1 MGRCSSRQAAH
12 RLYPDGRPAFRSG
25 PAMTTPAALTLDPAQ
40 PRPWRTVLLPYA
52 LLAPA
57 MAVTLVVVFLP
68 MVEAVATSLT
78 DLILWKPN
86 ASRFVGFGNYWK
98 LLQDPVFWTAL
109 GHTAV
114 WIGLTVPLQMGL
126 GLVAALLLDRDF
138 PWRGLA
144 RALIIIPW
152 ALPSV
157 VIALMWRWIYD
168 PTTGV
173 LNDLL
178 IHLSLIRSA
187 VPWLADPDKA
197 LYAVIATLTWQGFP
211 FFAVM
216 ILAGLQGI
224 PRSQYE
230 AASIDGASA
239 WRQFRHITLPG
250 IAPVLATAGLLR
262 VIWVANSMDVIFVMT
277 GGGPGTATTT
287 LPLYAFVKARQNLD
301 FGYGTA
307 IAVTFTI
314 LLGSVVALYIARTM
328 REVEP

>member
-1 MGRCSSRQAAH
+1 MSLSTTSTPMRRSRIKW
-12 RLYPDGRPAFRSG
+12 RSE
-25 PAMTTPAALTLDPAQ
+25 
-40 PRPWRTVLLPYA
+40 RVLPYM

-57 MAVTLVVVFLP
+57 VFITIVIVFMP
-68 MVEAVATSLT
+68 MVQAVWTSFY
-78 DLILWKPN
+78 DLVLFRPN
-86 ASRFVGFGNYWK
+86 ASKFVGFGNYVK
-98 LLQDPVFWTAL
+98 LFNDPVFWAAL
-109 GHTAV
+109 WNTIV

-126 GLVAALLLDRDF
+126 GLLTALLLNREF

-168 PTTGV
+168 PNTGV
-173 LNDLL
+173 LNDIL
-178 IHLSLIRSA
+178 IYLSIVKAA
-187 VPWLADPDKA
+187 VPWLADPTVA
-197 LYAVIATLTWQGFP
+197 IYAIIATLTWQGFP

-224 PRSQYE
+224 PKSQYE
-230 AASIDGASA
+230 AASIDGASP
-239 WRQFRHITLPG
+239 WRQFLHITLPG

-277 GGGPGTATTT
+277 GGGPGYATYT
-287 LPLYAFVKARQNLD
+287 LPLFAFIKARQNLD
-301 FGYGTA
+301 FGYGTS

-314 LLGSVVALYIARTM
+314 LLGAFVAVYLARTM
-328 REVEP
+328 REVQK

>member
-1 MGRCSSRQAAH
+1 MSLSNTSPLQRHWVFAW
-12 RLYPDGRPAFRSG
+12 RSE
-25 PAMTTPAALTLDPAQ
+25 
-40 PRPWRTVLLPYA
+40 RLLPYL

-57 MAVTLVVVFLP
+57 VVVTLVIVFMP
-68 MVEAVATSLT
+68 MVQAVWTSFY
-78 DLILWKPN
+78 DLILFKPN
-86 ASRFVGFGNYWK
+86 ASKFVGFGNYVK
-98 LLQDPVFWTAL
+98 LFNDPVFWTAL
-109 GHTAV
+109 WNTLL

-126 GLVAALLLDRDF
+126 GLLAALLLNREF

-168 PTTGV
+168 PNTGV
-173 LNDLL
+173 LNDILVY
-178 IHLSLIRSA
+178 LSIVQTA
-187 VPWLADPDKA
+187 VPWLADPDVA
-197 LYAVIATLTWQGFP
+197 IYAIIATLTWQGFP

-224 PRSQYE
+224 PKSQYE

-239 WRQFRHITLPG
+239 WRQFIHITLPG

-277 GGGPGTATTT
+277 GGGPGYATHT
-287 LPLYAFVKARQNLD
+287 LPLYAFIKARQNLD
-301 FGYGTA
+301 FGYGTS

-314 LLGSVVALYIARTM
+314 LLGAFVVLYLARTM
-328 REVEP
+328 REVER

>member
-1 MGRCSSRQAAH
+1 MSVSAIAAIDGGARRPLAGR
-12 RLYPDGRPAFRSG
+12 
-25 PAMTTPAALTLDPAQ
+25 
-40 PRPWRTVLLPYA
+40 LLPYA

-57 MAVTLVVVFLP
+57 LVTVFVVVFLP
-68 MVEAVATSLT
+68 MIEAVATSLY
-78 DLILWKPN
+78 DFVLFKPN
-86 ASRFVGFGNYWK
+86 AIRFVGLANYVKLFG
-98 LLQDPVFWTAL
+98 DRVFWIAL
-109 GHTAV
+109 GHTAI

-126 GLVAALLLDRDF
+126 GLVTALLLDREF

-144 RALIIIPW
+144 RALVIIPW

-168 PTTGV
+168 PNTGV

-178 IHLSLIRSA
+178 LSVHLIRA
-187 VPWLADPDKA
+187 GVPWLADPDVA
-197 LYAVIATLTWQGFP
+197 LYAVIAALTWQGFP

-224 PRSQYE
+224 PKSQYE
-230 AASIDGASA
+230 AASIDGAGA

-250 IAPVLATAGLLR
+250 LAPVLATAGLLR

-277 GGGPGTATTT
+277 GGGPGYATQT

-301 FGYGTA
+301 FGYGSA
-307 IAVTFTI
+307 IAVTFT
-314 LLGSVVALYIARTM
+314 LMLGAVVALYIARTM
-328 REVEP
+328 REVER

>member
-1 MGRCSSRQAAH
+1 
-12 RLYPDGRPAFRSG
+12 
-25 PAMTTPAALTLDPAQ
+25 MTATTAPTSTALTIPT
-40 PRPWRTVLLPYA
+40 PWSVRMMPYM

-57 MAVTLVVVFLP
+57 VLVTLFIVFFP
-68 MVEAVATSLT
+68 MVQAVFTSLY
-78 DLILWKPN
+78 DLVLWKPN
-86 ASRFVGFGNYWK
+86 ASRFVGFGNYAK
-98 LLQDPVFWTAL
+98 LFADPVFWTAL
-109 GHTAV
+109 GNTAL

-126 GLVAALLLDRDF
+126 GLLTALLLNREF

-168 PTTGV
+168 PNTGV
-173 LNDLL
+173 LNDILL
-178 IHLSLIRSA
+178 YLSIVQSA
-187 VPWLADPDKA
+187 VPWLADPDLA
-197 LYAVIATLTWQGFP
+197 LYAIIATLTWQGFP

-216 ILAGLQGI
+216 ILAALQGI
-224 PRSQYE
+224 PRSHYE

-239 WRQFRHITLPG
+239 WRQFVHITLPG

-277 GGGPGTATTT
+277 GGGPGYATHT
-287 LPLYAFVKARQNLD
+287 LPLYAFVRARQNLD
-301 FGYGTA
+301 FGYGTT

-314 LLGSVVALYIARTM
+314 LLGAIVAVYLARTM
-328 REVEP
+328 REVER

>member
-1 MGRCSSRQAAH
+1 MSLSTTSTPMRRSRIQW
-12 RLYPDGRPAFRSG
+12 RSE
-25 PAMTTPAALTLDPAQ
+25 
-40 PRPWRTVLLPYA
+40 RILPYM

-57 MAVTLVVVFLP
+57 VFVTIVIVFMPMIQAVWTSFYDLVLFR
-68 MVEAVATSLT
+68 
-78 DLILWKPN
+78 PN
-86 ASRFVGFGNYWK
+86 ASKFVGFGNYVK
-98 LLQDPVFWTAL
+98 LFNDPVFWAAL
-109 GHTAV
+109 WNTII

-126 GLVAALLLDRDF
+126 GLLTALLLNREF

-168 PTTGV
+168 PNTGV
-173 LNDLL
+173 LNDIL
-178 IHLSLIRSA
+178 IYLSIVKAA
-187 VPWLADPDKA
+187 VPWLADPNVA
-197 LYAVIATLTWQGFP
+197 IYAIIATLTWQGFP

-224 PRSQYE
+224 PKSQYE
-230 AASIDGASA
+230 AASIDGASP
-239 WRQFRHITLPG
+239 WRQFLHITLPG

-277 GGGPGTATTT
+277 GGGPGYATYT
-287 LPLYAFVKARQNLD
+287 LPLYAFIKARQNLD
-301 FGYGTA
+301 FGYGTS

-314 LLGSVVALYIARTM
+314 FLGAFVAVYLARTM
-328 REVEP
+328 REVQK

>member
-1 MGRCSSRQAAH
+1 MSTLAPSALHDLAQ
-12 RLYPDGRPAFRSG
+12 GRPLRSRL
-25 PAMTTPAALTLDPAQ
+25 M
-40 PRPWRTVLLPYA
+40 PYA

-57 MAVTLVVVFLP
+57 VLVTLFIVFFP
-68 MVEAVATSLT
+68 MVQALVTSFY
-78 DLILWKPN
+78 DLVLWKPN
-86 ASRFVGFGNYWK
+86 ATRFVGFGNYIK
-98 LLQDPVFWTAL
+98 LLRDPVFWTSM
-109 GHTAV
+109 GHTAI

-126 GLVAALLLDRDF
+126 GLVAALLLNREF

-144 RALIIIPW
+144 RALVIIPW

-173 LNDLL
+173 LNDILL
-178 IHLSLIRSA
+178 YLSVIHST
-187 VPWLADPDKA
+187 VPWLADPHLA

-224 PRSQYE
+224 PQSQYE
-230 AASIDGASA
+230 AASIDGAST
-239 WRQFRHITLPG
+239 WRQFLHITLPG

-262 VIWVANSMDVIFVMT
+262 IIWVANSMDVIFVMT
-277 GGGPGTATTT
+277 GGGPGYATHT
-287 LPLYAFVKARQNLD
+287 LPLYAFIKARQNLD

-314 LLGSVVALYIARTM
+314 LLGTVVAIYIVRTL
-328 REVEP
+328 REVER

>member
-1 MGRCSSRQAAH
+1 MSVSMLSPGRSMAKPK
-12 RLYPDGRPAFRSG
+12 LPNGR
-25 PAMTTPAALTLDPAQ
+25 
-40 PRPWRTVLLPYA
+40 LLPYL
-52 LLAPA
+52 LLAPSLV
-57 MAVTLVVVFLP
+57 VTLVIVFFP
-68 MVEAVATSLT
+68 MVQAVVTSFY
-78 DLILWKPN
+78 DLVLWKPN
-86 ASRFVGFGNYWK
+86 ATKFIGFGNYIK
-98 LLQDPVFWTAL
+98 LLHDPVFWTAL
-109 GHTAV
+109 WNTII
-114 WIGLTVPLQMGL
+114 WIGLTVPLQMLL
-126 GLVAALLLDRDF
+126 GLVTALLLQREF

-173 LNDLL
+173 LNDILL
-178 IHLSLIRSA
+178 YLTVVHSA
-187 VPWLADPDKA
+187 VPWLADPHLA
-197 LYAVIATLTWQGFP
+197 LYSIIATLTWQGFP

-230 AASIDGASA
+230 AASIDGASG
-239 WRQFRHITLPG
+239 WRQFLHITLPG

-277 GGGPGTATTT
+277 GGGPGYSTHT
-287 LPLYAFVKARQNLD
+287 LPLYAFVRARQNVD
-301 FGYGTA
+301 FGYGTT

-314 LLGSVVALYIARTM
+314 LLGVVVAFYLARTM
-328 REVEP
+328 REVER

>member
-1 MGRCSSRQAAH
+1 MSLSISSPMQRHATSIW
-12 RLYPDGRPAFRSG
+12 RSE
-25 PAMTTPAALTLDPAQ
+25 
-40 PRPWRTVLLPYA
+40 RLLPYL

-57 MAVTLVVVFLP
+57 VVVTVVIVFMP
-68 MVEAVATSLT
+68 MVQAVFTSFY
-78 DLILWKPN
+78 DLILFRPN
-86 ASRFVGFGNYWK
+86 ASKFVGFGNYVK
-98 LLQDPVFWTAL
+98 LFNDPVFWTAL
-109 GHTAV
+109 WNTII

-126 GLVAALLLDRDF
+126 GLVAALLLNREF

-152 ALPSV
+152 TLPSV

-168 PTTGV
+168 PNTGV
-173 LNDLL
+173 LNDIL
-178 IHLSLIRSA
+178 IYLSIVKSA
-187 VPWLADPDKA
+187 VPWLADPNVA
-197 LYAVIATLTWQGFP
+197 IYAIIATLTWQGFP

-230 AASIDGASA
+230 AASIDGAST
-239 WRQFRHITLPG
+239 WRQFVHITLPG

-277 GGGPGTATTT
+277 GGGPGYATHT

-301 FGYGTA
+301 FGYGTS

-314 LLGSVVALYIARTM
+314 LLGAFVALYLARTM
-328 REVEP
+328 REVER

>member
-1 MGRCSSRQAAH
+1 MSLLNPSLAAARDYPTPWQN
-12 RLYPDGRPAFRSG
+12 RLMPY
-25 PAMTTPAALTLDPAQ
+25 LL
-40 PRPWRTVLLPYA
+40 LLPA
-52 LLAPA
+52 L
-57 MAVTLVVVFLP
+57 AVVLIVVFVP
-68 MVEAVATSLT
+68 MLEAVVTSLY
-78 DLILWKPN
+78 DLVLWKPN
-86 ASRFVGFGNYWK
+86 AARFVGFGNYVK
-98 LLQDPVFWTAL
+98 LYADPVFWTAL
-109 GHTAV
+109 WHTII

-126 GLVAALLLDRDF
+126 GLVAALLLNREF

-144 RALIIIPW
+144 RALVIIPW

-168 PTTGV
+168 PNTGV

-178 IHLSLIRSA
+178 LRLSLIQSA
-187 VPWLADPDKA
+187 VPWLADPGIA

-224 PRSQYE
+224 PQSQYE
-230 AASIDGASA
+230 AASIDGAST

-277 GGGPGTATTT
+277 EGGPGYATHT
-287 LPLYAFVKARQNLD
+287 LPLYAFIRARKNLD

-314 LLGSVVALYIARTM
+314 MLGLFVALYIARTM
-328 REVEP
+328 KEVER

>member
-1 MGRCSSRQAAH
+1 MSLSTTSTPMRRSRIQW
-12 RLYPDGRPAFRSG
+12 RSE
-25 PAMTTPAALTLDPAQ
+25 
-40 PRPWRTVLLPYA
+40 RILPYM

-57 MAVTLVVVFLP
+57 VFVTIVIVLMPMIQAVWTSFYDLVLFR
-68 MVEAVATSLT
+68 
-78 DLILWKPN
+78 PN
-86 ASRFVGFGNYWK
+86 ASKFVGFANYVK
-98 LLQDPVFWTAL
+98 LFSDPVFWAAL
-109 GHTAV
+109 WNTII

-126 GLVAALLLDRDF
+126 GLLTALLLNREF

-168 PTTGV
+168 PNTGV
-173 LNDLL
+173 LNDIL
-178 IHLSLIRSA
+178 IYLSIVKAA
-187 VPWLADPDKA
+187 VPWLADPNVA
-197 LYAVIATLTWQGFP
+197 IYAIIATLTWQGFP

-224 PRSQYE
+224 PKSQYE
-230 AASIDGASA
+230 AASIDGASP
-239 WRQFRHITLPG
+239 WRQFLHITLPG

-277 GGGPGTATTT
+277 GGGPGYATYT
-287 LPLYAFVKARQNLD
+287 LPLYAFIKARQNLD
-301 FGYGTA
+301 FGYGTS

-314 LLGSVVALYIARTM
+314 FLGAFVAVYLARTM
-328 REVEP
+328 REVQK

>member
-1 MGRCSSRQAAH
+1 MSTLAPTIPLQDS
-12 RLYPDGRPAFRSG
+12 YP
-25 PAMTTPAALTLDPAQ
+25 T
-40 PRPWRTVLLPYA
+40 PWRSRVLPYA
-52 LLAPA
+52 LLTPA
-57 MAVTLVVVFLP
+57 VVVTVVVVFLP
-68 MVEAVATSLT
+68 MIEAMITSLY

-86 ASRFVGFGNYWK
+86 ASRFVGFGNYIK
-98 LLQDPVFWTAL
+98 LFHDPVFWVALGNTAL
-109 GHTAV
+109 

-126 GLVAALLLDRDF
+126 GLITALLLNREF

-144 RALIIIPW
+144 RALVIIPW
-152 ALPSV
+152 ALSSV

-168 PTTGV
+168 PNTGV
-173 LNDLL
+173 LNDILL
-178 IHLSLIRSA
+178 HLSVIKSG
-187 VPWLADPDKA
+187 VPWLADPSTA
-197 LYAVIATLTWQGFP
+197 LYAVIATLVWQGFP

-224 PRSQYE
+224 PKSQYE

-277 GGGPGTATTT
+277 GGGPGYATHT
-287 LPLYAFVKARQNLD
+287 LPLYAFIRARQNLD

-314 LLGSVVALYIARTM
+314 LLGSIVAIYILRTM
-328 REVEP
+328 REVER

>member
-1 MGRCSSRQAAH
+1 MSLSISSPMQRRATSIW
-12 RLYPDGRPAFRSG
+12 RSE
-25 PAMTTPAALTLDPAQ
+25 
-40 PRPWRTVLLPYA
+40 RLLPYL

-57 MAVTLVVVFLP
+57 VVVTVVIVFMP
-68 MVEAVATSLT
+68 MLQAVYTSFY
-78 DLILWKPN
+78 DLILFRPN
-86 ASRFVGFGNYWK
+86 ASRFVGFGNYVK
-98 LLQDPVFWTAL
+98 LFNDPVFWTAL
-109 GHTAV
+109 WNTV
-114 WIGLTVPLQMGL
+114 IWIGLTVPLQMGL
-126 GLVAALLLDRDF
+126 GLVAALLLNREF
-138 PWRGLA
+138 PWRALA

-168 PTTGV
+168 PNTGV
-173 LNDLL
+173 LNDIL
-178 IHLSLIRSA
+178 IYLSIVQSA
-187 VPWLADPDKA
+187 VPWLADPNVA
-197 LYAVIATLTWQGFP
+197 IYAIIATLTWQGFP

-230 AASIDGASA
+230 AASIDGAST
-239 WRQFRHITLPG
+239 WRQFVHITLPG

-277 GGGPGTATTT
+277 GGGPGYATHT

-301 FGYGTA
+301 FGYGTS

-314 LLGSVVALYIARTM
+314 LLGAFVTLYLARTM
-328 REVEP
+328 REVER

>member
-1 MGRCSSRQAAH
+1 MSLSATSSPRRRATF
-12 RLYPDGRPAFRSG
+12 DWRSE
-25 PAMTTPAALTLDPAQ
+25 
-40 PRPWRTVLLPYA
+40 RLLPYV

-57 MAVTLVVVFLP
+57 FVVTLVIVFMP
-68 MVEAVATSLT
+68 MVQAVWMSFY
-78 DLILWKPN
+78 DLILFKPN
-86 ASRFVGFGNYWK
+86 ASKFVGFGNYVK
-98 LLQDPVFWTAL
+98 LFNDPVFWAAL
-109 GHTAV
+109 WNTLL

-126 GLVAALLLDRDF
+126 GLLTALLLNREF

-168 PTTGV
+168 PNTGV
-173 LNDLL
+173 LNDIL
-178 IHLSLIRSA
+178 IYLSVVQAA
-187 VPWLADPDKA
+187 VPWLADPQVA
-197 LYAVIATLTWQGFP
+197 IYAIIATLTWQGFP

-224 PRSQYE
+224 PKSQYE
-230 AASIDGASA
+230 AASIDGASS
-239 WRQFRHITLPG
+239 WRQFLHITLPG

-277 GGGPGTATTT
+277 GGGPGYATYT
-287 LPLYAFVKARQNLD
+287 LPLYAFIKARQNLD
-301 FGYGTA
+301 FGYGTS

-314 LLGSVVALYIARTM
+314 LLGAFVVLYLARTM
-328 REVEP
+328 REVER